1 MQRQIGAYQVRL
13 AGKDGVCLD
22 RGTEIFA
29 EQGIQARLDV
39 ASQRLA
45 DINLLPGNRQLH
57 GLTPFGRGAEA
68 IDPRSS
74 EIGHA
79 PDPDQAAHRGD
90 DGS

>member
-1 MQRQIGAYQVRL
+1 MQRQIGAYQMRL
-13 AGKDGVCLD
+13 ASEDGVGLD
-22 RGTEIFA
+22 CGAEIFA
-29 EQGIQARLDV
+29 EQRIQACLDV
-39 ASQRLA
+39 APQRLA
-45 DINLLPGNRQLH
+45 HINLLPGNRQLH

-79 PDPDQAAHRGD
+79 PDPDQAAYRCD